1 MKHMKISL
9 ATSTVVLV
17 IQLKKHCIRDTLRV
31 AERLKT
37 YRLKT
42 YRPNTSLPSTTKNLA
57 LVVKNDANTDF
68 KVLSPCPIFP
78 YFLKMPHKFYARL
91 KMPTQT

>member
-9 ATSTVVLV
+9 ATSKVVLY
-17 IQLKKHCIRDTLRV
+17 IQLKKHCIRGTSRV

-37 YRLKT
+37 HRLKT
-42 YRPNTSLPSTTKNLA
+42 YIPSTSLPSTTKNLA

-68 KVLSPCPIFP
+68 KVLSPCPIS
-78 YFLKMPHKFYARL
+78 LIS
-91 KMPTQT
+91 